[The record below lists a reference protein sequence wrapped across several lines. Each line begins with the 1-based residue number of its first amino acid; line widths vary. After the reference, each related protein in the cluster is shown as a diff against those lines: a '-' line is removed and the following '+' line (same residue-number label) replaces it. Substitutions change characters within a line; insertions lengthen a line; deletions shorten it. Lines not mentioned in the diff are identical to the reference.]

1 MTTAVK
7 SRAARA
13 WIVTT
18 LLALFMVINFMDK
31 AILGIVAIPLM
42 KELGIPPSEFGLIA
56 SSFFLLF
63 SISAIFFGFV
73 ANRMSSKTV
82 LLILAVIWGI
92 SQLPLAFWAS
102 VPLLYFSR
110 ILLGIGE
117 GPAYPL
123 ALHACYTWFK
133 DEQRNLPSS
142 IIFQGVSVGLLV
154 SGPILTYIMLNH
166 SWHAAFMFLGIASV
180 VWTALWWVF
189 GSEGHYTANH
199 GHISAV
205 QTAQSR
211 LPYLKIVTDRTYFSN
226 MLLYWVTYWIF
237 SIMFTWIPSYLSH
250 VMGYGS
256 KEVGWMFM
264 LFTGINIPLVFLGSW
279 VSQSMLKR
287 RISSLFARG
296 WLSCTFVIG
305 GGLCILAAIF
315 LVQTPVLKVALL
327 ALGFNLPQL
336 TFVLSSAIVAEI
348 VPDSQRS
355 AAMSI
360 NSALATTGGLLA
372 PALTGRLIQAAG
384 SATQGYDQAFVV
396 SAILALAVGGLGYF
410 LIRPEHSKR
419 RFESLSHEEKL
430 VAANC

>member
-1 MTTAVK
+1 MATTDR
-7 SRAARA
+7 SRVTRG
-13 WIVTT
+13 WIVTI

-42 KELGIPPSEFGLIA
+42 KELGIPPAEFGLIA
-56 SSFFLLF
+56 SSFFLFF
-63 SISAIFFGFV
+63 SISAILFGFI
-73 ANRMSSKTV
+73 ANRMSSKFV
-82 LLILAVIWGI
+82 LLILAVIWGV
-92 SQLPLAFWAS
+92 SQLPLAFFAS

-123 ALHACYTWFK
+123 ALHACYTWFE
-133 DEQRNLPSS
+133 DEKRNLPSS
-142 IIFQGVSVGLLV
+142 IIFQGVSLGLLI

-180 VWTALWWVF
+180 VWMILWWVF
-189 GSEGHYTANH
+189 GSEGPYA
-199 GHISAV
+199 SKQS
-205 QTAQSR
+205 QTVAEQAIDKV
-211 LPYLKIVTDRTYFSN
+211 PYFKILTDRTFLSN

-250 VMGYGS
+250 VMGYGT

-264 LFTGINIPLVFLGSW
+264 LFTGINIPLVFIGSW
-279 VSQSMLKR
+279 ISQYLLQR
-287 RISSLFARG
+287 GISSLFARG
-296 WLSCTFVIG
+296 WLSCTFVVI

-315 LVQTPVLKVALL
+315 LVQTPTVKVALL

-348 VPDSQRS
+348 VPTRQRS

-360 NSALATTGGLLA
+360 NSALATTGGLVA
-372 PALTGRLIQAAG
+372 PALTGRLIQGAI
-384 SATQGYDQAFVV
+384 SATQGYDYAFVV
-396 SAILALAVGGLGYF
+396 SAILALVVGGMGYL
-410 LIRPEHSKR
+410 LIRPEDSKR
-419 RFESLSHEEKL
+419 RFENLSDEQKL

>member
-1 MTTAVK
+1 
-7 SRAARA
+7 
-13 WIVTT
+13 
-18 LLALFMVINFMDK
+18 MVINFMDK

-42 KELGIPPSEFGLIA
+42 KELGIPPAEFGLIA

-63 SISAIFFGFV
+63 SISAIFFGFL
-73 ANRMSSKTV
+73 ANRVSSKNV
-82 LLILAVIWGI
+82 LLLLAVIWGV
-92 SQLPLAFWAS
+92 SQLPLAFFAS
-102 VPLLYFSR
+102 VPLLFFSR

-133 DEQRNLPSS
+133 DEKRNLPSS
-142 IIFQGVSVGLLV
+142 IIFQGVSLGLLI

-166 SWHAAFMFLGIASV
+166 SWHAAFMFLGVASV
-180 VWTALWWVF
+180 VWMLLWWAF
-189 GSEGHYTANH
+189 GSEGPYTSIQRRTHVTHSANK
-199 GHISAV
+199 V
-205 QTAQSR
+205 
-211 LPYLKIVTDRTYFSN
+211 PYLKLVTDRTFFCN

-237 SIMFTWIPSYLSH
+237 SIMFTWIPAYLAH
-250 VMGYGS
+250 ALGYGS

-264 LFTGINIPLVFLGSW
+264 LFTGINIPLVFIGSW
-279 VSQSMLKR
+279 FSQRLLRSG
-287 RISSLFARG
+287 ISSLFARG
-296 WLSCTFVIG
+296 WVSCTFVVV

-315 LVQTPVLKVALL
+315 LVHSPLLKVALL

-360 NSALATTGGLLA
+360 SSALATTGGLLA
-372 PALTGRLIQAAG
+372 PALTGRLIQGAV
-384 SATQGYDQAFVV
+384 SATQGYDHAFVL
-396 SAILALAVGGLGYF
+396 SALLALVVGGIGYL
-410 LIRPEHSKR
+410 LIRPEQSKKR
-419 RFESLSHEEKL
+419 LESLSHEQKL